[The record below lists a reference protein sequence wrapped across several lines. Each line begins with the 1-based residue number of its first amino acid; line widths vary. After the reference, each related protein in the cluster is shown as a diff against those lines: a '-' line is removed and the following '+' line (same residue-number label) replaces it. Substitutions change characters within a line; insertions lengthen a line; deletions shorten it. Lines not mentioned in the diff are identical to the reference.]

1 MHFISIEWFAWMAFT
16 ISTFWL
22 LPSKWR
28 HHSLIAITLA
38 FLAVY
43 SPQSLFI
50 LVSLSAIS
58 FGIVNHGT
66 KQLSGLYASFAI
78 FLNVTILVFYKIN
91 AANQSD
97 TLLTTQIIPLGLAY
111 YTLRLIHYIIEGYKG
126 KLQAHKFIQFID
138 LHLEDFKEIKFQE
151 KSIKLR
157 GQKLV
162 YVTGSIDTK
171 KIKNLDITWKL
182 SSKENKIL
190 DVEIE
195 KISLIKTQKLEM
207 RPLLKKNKNNFSQ
220 FIKIYFSN

>member
-1 MHFISIEWFAWMAFT
+1 MNLKNYWISPLIILISIFFFNTTNADVKIKASKQVSNFLNTIKEFA
-16 ISTFWL
+16 SE
-22 LPSKWR
+22 KD
-28 HHSLIAITLA
+28 SLIKIKRSDELLDMVDLEFMSKVTVGKQWKTVNDKEKII
-38 FLAVY
+38 FKRK
-43 SPQSLFI
+43 LF
-50 LVSLSAIS
+50 
-58 FGIVNHGT
+58 N
-66 KQLSGLYASFAI
+66 
-78 FLNVTILVFYKIN
+78 
-91 AANQSD
+91 
-97 TLLTTQIIPLGLAY
+97 
-111 YTLRLIHYIIEGYKG
+111 
-126 KLQAHKFIQFID
+126 KFIQFIN

-182 SSKENKIL
+182 SLKENKIL
-190 DVEIE
+190 DIEIE

>member
-1 MHFISIEWFAWMAFT
+1 MNYWNKKNKMNKMNLKNYWISKLIIILGIFFLNSANADIKIKASQQVSNFLNTIKEFA
-16 ISTFWL
+16 SE
-22 LPSKWR
+22 KD
-28 HHSLIAITLA
+28 SLIKIKRSDELLDMVDLEFMSKATIGKHWKTVNDNEKII
-38 FLAVY
+38 FKRK
-43 SPQSLFI
+43 LF
-50 LVSLSAIS
+50 
-58 FGIVNHGT
+58 N
-66 KQLSGLYASFAI
+66 
-78 FLNVTILVFYKIN
+78 
-91 AANQSD
+91 
-97 TLLTTQIIPLGLAY
+97 
-111 YTLRLIHYIIEGYKG
+111 
-126 KLQAHKFIQFID
+126 KFIQFID

-190 DVEIE
+190 DIEIE

>member
-1 MHFISIEWFAWMAFT
+1 MNLKNYWISKLIIILGVFFLNSAYADIKIKTSQQVSNFLNTIKEFA
-16 ISTFWL
+16 SE
-22 LPSKWR
+22 KD
-28 HHSLIAITLA
+28 SLIKIKKSDELLDMVDLEFMSKATVGNHWKTVNDNEKII
-38 FLAVY
+38 FKRE
-43 SPQSLFI
+43 LF
-50 LVSLSAIS
+50 
-58 FGIVNHGT
+58 N
-66 KQLSGLYASFAI
+66 
-78 FLNVTILVFYKIN
+78 
-91 AANQSD
+91 
-97 TLLTTQIIPLGLAY
+97 
-111 YTLRLIHYIIEGYKG
+111 
-126 KLQAHKFIQFID
+126 KFIQFID

-162 YVTGSIDTK
+162 YVNGSIDTK
-171 KIKNLDITWKL
+171 KIKKLDITWKL

>member
-1 MHFISIEWFAWMAFT
+1 MNLKNYWIS
-16 ISTFWL
+16 
-22 LPSKWR
+22 K
-28 HHSLIAITLA
+28 LII
-38 FLAVY
+38 
-43 SPQSLFI
+43 I
-50 LVSLSAIS
+50 L
-58 FGIVNHGT
+58 GI
-66 KQLSGLYASFAI
+66 F
-78 FLNVTILVFYKIN
+78 FLNSANADIKIKASQQVSNFLNTINEFASEKN
-91 AANQSD
+91 
-97 TLLTTQIIPLGLAY
+97 
-111 YTLRLIHYIIEGYKG
+111 RLIKIKRSDELLDMVDLEFMSKATVGKHWKTVNDNEKIIFKR
-126 KLQAHKFIQFID
+126 KLFNKFIQFID

-220 FIKIYFSN
+220 FIKLYFSN

>member
-1 MHFISIEWFAWMAFT
+1 MNLKNYWISKLIIILGIFFLSSANADIKIKASQQVSNFLNTIKEFA
-16 ISTFWL
+16 SE
-22 LPSKWR
+22 KD
-28 HHSLIAITLA
+28 SLIKIKRSDQLLDMVDLEFMSKVTVGKQWKTVDDSEKII
-38 FLAVY
+38 FKRK
-43 SPQSLFI
+43 LF
-50 LVSLSAIS
+50 
-58 FGIVNHGT
+58 N
-66 KQLSGLYASFAI
+66 
-78 FLNVTILVFYKIN
+78 
-91 AANQSD
+91 
-97 TLLTTQIIPLGLAY
+97 
-111 YTLRLIHYIIEGYKG
+111 
-126 KLQAHKFIQFID
+126 KFIQFID

-171 KIKNLDITWKL
+171 KIKKLDITWKL

-220 FIKIYFSN
+220 FIEIYFSN

>member
-1 MHFISIEWFAWMAFT
+1 MNLKNYWISKLIIILGIFFLNSANADIKIKSSQQVSNFLNTIKEFA
-16 ISTFWL
+16 SE
-22 LPSKWR
+22 KD
-28 HHSLIAITLA
+28 SLIKIKRSNELLDMVNLEFMSKATIGKHWKT
-38 FLAVY
+38 VNDNEKI
-43 SPQSLFI
+43 LF
-50 LVSLSAIS
+50 
-58 FGIVNHGT
+58 
-66 KQLSGLYASFAI
+66 K
-78 FLNVTILVFYKIN
+78 
-91 AANQSD
+91 
-97 TLLTTQIIPLGLAY
+97 
-111 YTLRLIHYIIEGYKG
+111 R
-126 KLQAHKFIQFID
+126 KLFNKFIQFID

-162 YVTGSIDTK
+162 YVNGSIDTK

-190 DVEIE
+190 DIEIE

>member
-1 MHFISIEWFAWMAFT
+1 MNLKNYWIS
-16 ISTFWL
+16 
-22 LPSKWR
+22 K
-28 HHSLIAITLA
+28 LII
-38 FLAVY
+38 
-43 SPQSLFI
+43 I
-50 LVSLSAIS
+50 L
-58 FGIVNHGT
+58 GI
-66 KQLSGLYASFAI
+66 F
-78 FLNVTILVFYKIN
+78 FLNSAYADIKIKASQQVSNFLNTIKEFASEK
-91 AANQSD
+91 D
-97 TLLTTQIIPLGLAY
+97 TLIKIKRSDELLDIVDLEFMSKATVGKHWKTANDNEKIIFK
-111 YTLRLIHYIIEGYKG
+111 R
-126 KLQAHKFIQFID
+126 KLFNKFVQFID

-182 SSKENKIL
+182 SSKQNKIL
-190 DVEIE
+190 DIEIE

>member
-1 MHFISIEWFAWMAFT
+1 MNKKNLKNYWISKLIIILGIFFLNSANADIKIKASQQVSNFLNTIKEFA
-16 ISTFWL
+16 SE
-22 LPSKWR
+22 KD
-28 HHSLIAITLA
+28 SLIKIKRSDELLDMVDLEFMSKATVGKHWKKVNDNEKII
-38 FLAVY
+38 FKRE
-43 SPQSLFI
+43 LF
-50 LVSLSAIS
+50 
-58 FGIVNHGT
+58 N
-66 KQLSGLYASFAI
+66 
-78 FLNVTILVFYKIN
+78 
-91 AANQSD
+91 
-97 TLLTTQIIPLGLAY
+97 
-111 YTLRLIHYIIEGYKG
+111 
-126 KLQAHKFIQFID
+126 KFIQFID

>member
-1 MHFISIEWFAWMAFT
+1 MNLKNYWIS
-16 ISTFWL
+16 
-22 LPSKWR
+22 K
-28 HHSLIAITLA
+28 LII
-38 FLAVY
+38 
-43 SPQSLFI
+43 I
-50 LVSLSAIS
+50 L
-58 FGIVNHGT
+58 GI
-66 KQLSGLYASFAI
+66 F
-78 FLNVTILVFYKIN
+78 FLNSANADIKIKASQQVSNFLNTIKEFVSEKDSIIKIKRSN
-91 AANQSD
+91 E
-97 TLLTTQIIPLGLAY
+97 LLDMVDLEFMSKATV
-111 YTLRLIHYIIEGYKG
+111 G
-126 KLQAHKFIQFID
+126 KYWKTVNDNEKVIFKRELFDKFIQFID

>member
-1 MHFISIEWFAWMAFT
+1 MNLKNYWISKLIIILGVFFLNSAYADIKIKTSQQVSNFLNTIKEFA
-16 ISTFWL
+16 SE
-22 LPSKWR
+22 KD
-28 HHSLIAITLA
+28 SLIKIKRSDELLDMVDLEFMSKATVGKPWKTVNDNEKFI
-38 FLAVY
+38 FKRK
-43 SPQSLFI
+43 LF
-50 LVSLSAIS
+50 
-58 FGIVNHGT
+58 N
-66 KQLSGLYASFAI
+66 
-78 FLNVTILVFYKIN
+78 
-91 AANQSD
+91 
-97 TLLTTQIIPLGLAY
+97 
-111 YTLRLIHYIIEGYKG
+111 
-126 KLQAHKFIQFID
+126 KFIQFID

>member
-1 MHFISIEWFAWMAFT
+1 MNLKNYWISKLIIILGVFFLNSAYADIKIKTSQQVSNFLNTIKEFA
-16 ISTFWL
+16 SE
-22 LPSKWR
+22 KD
-28 HHSLIAITLA
+28 SLIKIKRSDELLDMVDLEFMSKATVGKHWKTINDNEKII
-38 FLAVY
+38 FKRK
-43 SPQSLFI
+43 LF
-50 LVSLSAIS
+50 
-58 FGIVNHGT
+58 N
-66 KQLSGLYASFAI
+66 
-78 FLNVTILVFYKIN
+78 
-91 AANQSD
+91 
-97 TLLTTQIIPLGLAY
+97 
-111 YTLRLIHYIIEGYKG
+111 
-126 KLQAHKFIQFID
+126 KFIQFID

-171 KIKNLDITWKL
+171 KMKNLDITWKL
-182 SSKENKIL
+182 SSKENKLL

>member
-1 MHFISIEWFAWMAFT
+1 MSKMNLKNYWIS
-16 ISTFWL
+16 
-22 LPSKWR
+22 K
-28 HHSLIAITLA
+28 LIIVLGIF
-38 FLAVY
+38 FLNSAY
-43 SPQSLFI
+43 ADIKIKASQQ
-50 LVSLSAIS
+50 VS
-58 FGIVNHGT
+58 
-66 KQLSGLYASFAI
+66 I
-78 FLNVTILVFYKIN
+78 FLNTIKEFASEKDSLIKIKR
-91 AANQSD
+91 SD
-97 TLLTTQIIPLGLAY
+97 ELLDMVDLEFMSKATVGKHWKTVNDNEKIIFK
-111 YTLRLIHYIIEGYKG
+111 R
-126 KLQAHKFIQFID
+126 KLFNKFIQFID

-220 FIKIYFSN
+220 FIKKYFSN

>member
-1 MHFISIEWFAWMAFT
+1 MNKMNLKNYWINKLIIILGIFFLNSANADIKIKASQEVSNFLNTIKEFA
-16 ISTFWL
+16 SE
-22 LPSKWR
+22 KD
-28 HHSLIAITLA
+28 SLIKIKRSDELLDMVDLEFMSKATVGKHWKTFNDNEKII
-38 FLAVY
+38 FKRE
-43 SPQSLFI
+43 LF
-50 LVSLSAIS
+50 
-58 FGIVNHGT
+58 
-66 KQLSGLYASFAI
+66 K
-78 FLNVTILVFYKIN
+78 
-91 AANQSD
+91 
-97 TLLTTQIIPLGLAY
+97 
-111 YTLRLIHYIIEGYKG
+111 
-126 KLQAHKFIQFID
+126 KFIKFID

-182 SSKENKIL
+182 SSKEKKIL

-207 RPLLKKNKNNFSQ
+207 KPLLKKNKNNFSQ

>member
-1 MHFISIEWFAWMAFT
+1 MNLKNYWISKLIIILGVFFLNSAYADIKIKTSQQVSNFLNTIKEFA
-16 ISTFWL
+16 SE
-22 LPSKWR
+22 KD
-28 HHSLIAITLA
+28 SLIKIKRSDELLDMVDLEFMSKATVGKHWKTVDDNERII
-38 FLAVY
+38 FKRK
-43 SPQSLFI
+43 LF
-50 LVSLSAIS
+50 
-58 FGIVNHGT
+58 N
-66 KQLSGLYASFAI
+66 
-78 FLNVTILVFYKIN
+78 
-91 AANQSD
+91 
-97 TLLTTQIIPLGLAY
+97 
-111 YTLRLIHYIIEGYKG
+111 
-126 KLQAHKFIQFID
+126 KFIQFID

>member
-1 MHFISIEWFAWMAFT
+1 MNKMNLKNYWISKLIIILGVFFLNSAYADIKIKTSQQVSNFLNTIKEFA
-16 ISTFWL
+16 SE
-22 LPSKWR
+22 KD
-28 HHSLIAITLA
+28 SLIKIKKANKLLDMVDLEFMSKATVGKHWKTVDDNERII
-38 FLAVY
+38 FKRK
-43 SPQSLFI
+43 LF
-50 LVSLSAIS
+50 
-58 FGIVNHGT
+58 N
-66 KQLSGLYASFAI
+66 
-78 FLNVTILVFYKIN
+78 
-91 AANQSD
+91 
-97 TLLTTQIIPLGLAY
+97 
-111 YTLRLIHYIIEGYKG
+111 
-126 KLQAHKFIQFID
+126 KFIQFID

-171 KIKNLDITWKL
+171 KIKNLDITFKL

>member
-1 MHFISIEWFAWMAFT
+1 MNLKNYWISKLIIILGIFFLNSANADIKIKASQQVSNFLNTIKEFA
-16 ISTFWL
+16 SE
-22 LPSKWR
+22 KD
-28 HHSLIAITLA
+28 SLIKIKRSDELLDMVDLEFMSKATVGKHWKTVNDNEKII
-38 FLAVY
+38 FKRE
-43 SPQSLFI
+43 LF
-50 LVSLSAIS
+50 
-58 FGIVNHGT
+58 N
-66 KQLSGLYASFAI
+66 
-78 FLNVTILVFYKIN
+78 
-91 AANQSD
+91 
-97 TLLTTQIIPLGLAY
+97 
-111 YTLRLIHYIIEGYKG
+111 
-126 KLQAHKFIQFID
+126 KFIQFID

-182 SSKENKIL
+182 SSKKNKIL

>member
-1 MHFISIEWFAWMAFT
+1 MNLKNYWISKLIIILGIFFLNSANADIKLKASQQVTNFLNTIKEFA
-16 ISTFWL
+16 SE
-22 LPSKWR
+22 KD
-28 HHSLIAITLA
+28 SLIKIKRSDELLDMVDLEFMSKATVGKHWKTVDDNERII
-38 FLAVY
+38 FKRK
-43 SPQSLFI
+43 LF
-50 LVSLSAIS
+50 
-58 FGIVNHGT
+58 N
-66 KQLSGLYASFAI
+66 
-78 FLNVTILVFYKIN
+78 
-91 AANQSD
+91 
-97 TLLTTQIIPLGLAY
+97 
-111 YTLRLIHYIIEGYKG
+111 
-126 KLQAHKFIQFID
+126 KFIQFID

>member
-1 MHFISIEWFAWMAFT
+1 MNLKNYWISKLIIILGIFFLNSAYADIKIKTSQQVSNFLNTIKEFA
-16 ISTFWL
+16 SE
-22 LPSKWR
+22 KD
-28 HHSLIAITLA
+28 SLI
-38 FLAVY
+38 
-43 SPQSLFI
+43 
-50 LVSLSAIS
+50 
-58 FGIVNHGT
+58 
-66 KQLSGLYASFAI
+66 
-78 FLNVTILVFYKIN
+78 KIKR
-91 AANQSD
+91 SD
-97 TLLTTQIIPLGLAY
+97 ELLDMVDLEFMSKATV
-111 YTLRLIHYIIEGYKG
+111 G
-126 KLQAHKFIQFID
+126 KLWKTVNDNEKIIFKRKLFNKFIQFID

>member
-1 MHFISIEWFAWMAFT
+1 MNLKNYWISKLIIILGIFFLNSANADIKIKASQQVYNFLNTIKEFA
-16 ISTFWL
+16 SE
-22 LPSKWR
+22 KD
-28 HHSLIAITLA
+28 SLIKIKRSDELLDMVDLEFMSKATVGKHWKTVNDNEKII
-38 FLAVY
+38 FKRK
-43 SPQSLFI
+43 LF
-50 LVSLSAIS
+50 
-58 FGIVNHGT
+58 N
-66 KQLSGLYASFAI
+66 
-78 FLNVTILVFYKIN
+78 
-91 AANQSD
+91 
-97 TLLTTQIIPLGLAY
+97 
-111 YTLRLIHYIIEGYKG
+111 
-126 KLQAHKFIQFID
+126 KFIQFID

-171 KIKNLDITWKL
+171 KIKNLDITFKL

>member
-1 MHFISIEWFAWMAFT
+1 MNKMNLKNYWISKLIIILSIFFLNSANADIKIKASQQVSNFLNTIKEFA
-16 ISTFWL
+16 SE
-22 LPSKWR
+22 KD
-28 HHSLIAITLA
+28 SLIKIKKSDELLDIVDLEFMSKATVGKHWKTVDDNERII
-38 FLAVY
+38 FKRK
-43 SPQSLFI
+43 LF
-50 LVSLSAIS
+50 
-58 FGIVNHGT
+58 N
-66 KQLSGLYASFAI
+66 
-78 FLNVTILVFYKIN
+78 
-91 AANQSD
+91 
-97 TLLTTQIIPLGLAY
+97 
-111 YTLRLIHYIIEGYKG
+111 
-126 KLQAHKFIQFID
+126 KFIQFID

>member
-1 MHFISIEWFAWMAFT
+1 MNLKNYWIS
-16 ISTFWL
+16 
-22 LPSKWR
+22 K
-28 HHSLIAITLA
+28 LIIILSIF
-38 FLAVY
+38 FL
-43 SPQSLFI
+43 
-50 LVSLSAIS
+50 
-58 FGIVNHGT
+58 
-66 KQLSGLYASFAI
+66 
-78 FLNVTILVFYKIN
+78 N
-91 AANQSD
+91 AANADVKIKASQQVSD
-97 TLLTTQIIPLGLAY
+97 FLNQIKNFASEKDQLKKEEKSDQILK
-111 YTLRLIHYIIEGYKG
+111 LIDIEFMSKVTVG
-126 KLQAHKFIQFID
+126 KQWKKVSDNEKNIFKKKLFDKFVQFIN
-138 LHLEDFKEIKFQE
+138 LHLEDFREIKFIE

>member
-1 MHFISIEWFAWMAFT
+1 MNLKNYWISKLIIILGVFFLNSAYADIKIKTSQQVSNFLNTIKEFA
-16 ISTFWL
+16 SE
-22 LPSKWR
+22 KD
-28 HHSLIAITLA
+28 SLIKIKKSDELLDMVDLEFMSKATVGKHWKTVNDNEKII
-38 FLAVY
+38 FKRK
-43 SPQSLFI
+43 LF
-50 LVSLSAIS
+50 
-58 FGIVNHGT
+58 N
-66 KQLSGLYASFAI
+66 
-78 FLNVTILVFYKIN
+78 
-91 AANQSD
+91 
-97 TLLTTQIIPLGLAY
+97 
-111 YTLRLIHYIIEGYKG
+111 
-126 KLQAHKFIQFID
+126 KFIQFID

>member
-1 MHFISIEWFAWMAFT
+1 MNLKNYWISKLIIILGIFFLNSANADIKIKASQQVSNFLNTIKEFA
-16 ISTFWL
+16 SE
-22 LPSKWR
+22 KD
-28 HHSLIAITLA
+28 SLIKIKRSDELLDMVNLEFMSKATVGKHWKTVNDNEKII
-38 FLAVY
+38 FKRK
-43 SPQSLFI
+43 LF
-50 LVSLSAIS
+50 
-58 FGIVNHGT
+58 N
-66 KQLSGLYASFAI
+66 
-78 FLNVTILVFYKIN
+78 
-91 AANQSD
+91 
-97 TLLTTQIIPLGLAY
+97 
-111 YTLRLIHYIIEGYKG
+111 
-126 KLQAHKFIQFID
+126 KFIQFID

-171 KIKNLDITWKL
+171 KIKNLDITFKL

>member
-1 MHFISIEWFAWMAFT
+1 MNLKNYWIR
-16 ISTFWL
+16 
-22 LPSKWR
+22 K
-28 HHSLIAITLA
+28 LII
-38 FLAVY
+38 
-43 SPQSLFI
+43 I
-50 LVSLSAIS
+50 L
-58 FGIVNHGT
+58 GI
-66 KQLSGLYASFAI
+66 F
-78 FLNVTILVFYKIN
+78 FLNSANADIKIKASQQVSN
-91 AANQSD
+91 FLNQIKNFAYEKDQLKKEEQSD
-97 TLLTTQIIPLGLAY
+97 QILK
-111 YTLRLIHYIIEGYKG
+111 LIDIEFMSKVTVGKQWKTVNDNEKIIFKR
-126 KLQAHKFIQFID
+126 KLFNKFIQFID

-171 KIKNLDITWKL
+171 KMKNLDITWKL

-207 RPLLKKNKNNFSQ
+207 RPLLKKNKNNFSK

>member
-1 MHFISIEWFAWMAFT
+1 MNLKNYWISKLIIILGIFFLNSANAAIKIKASQQVSNFLNTIKEFA
-16 ISTFWL
+16 SE
-22 LPSKWR
+22 KD
-28 HHSLIAITLA
+28 SLIKIKRSDELLDMVDLEFMSKATVGKRWKTVNDNEKII
-38 FLAVY
+38 FKKE
-43 SPQSLFI
+43 LF
-50 LVSLSAIS
+50 
-58 FGIVNHGT
+58 N
-66 KQLSGLYASFAI
+66 
-78 FLNVTILVFYKIN
+78 
-91 AANQSD
+91 
-97 TLLTTQIIPLGLAY
+97 
-111 YTLRLIHYIIEGYKG
+111 
-126 KLQAHKFIQFID
+126 KFIQFID

>member
-1 MHFISIEWFAWMAFT
+1 MNKMNLKNYWISKLIIILGIFFLNSANADIKIKTSQQVSNFLNTIKEFA
-16 ISTFWL
+16 SE
-22 LPSKWR
+22 KD
-28 HHSLIAITLA
+28 SLIKIKRSDELLDMVDLEFMSKATVGKHWKTVDDNERII
-38 FLAVY
+38 FKRK
-43 SPQSLFI
+43 LF
-50 LVSLSAIS
+50 
-58 FGIVNHGT
+58 N
-66 KQLSGLYASFAI
+66 
-78 FLNVTILVFYKIN
+78 
-91 AANQSD
+91 
-97 TLLTTQIIPLGLAY
+97 
-111 YTLRLIHYIIEGYKG
+111 
-126 KLQAHKFIQFID
+126 KFIQFID

-220 FIKIYFSN
+220 FIEIYFSN